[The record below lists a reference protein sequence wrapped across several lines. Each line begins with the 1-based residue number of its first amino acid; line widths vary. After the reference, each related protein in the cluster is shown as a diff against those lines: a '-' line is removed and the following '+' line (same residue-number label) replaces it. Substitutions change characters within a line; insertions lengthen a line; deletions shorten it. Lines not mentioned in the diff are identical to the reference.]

1 MGAESN
7 AIAEHIRLEREELG
21 RDIRELDALVR
32 REPQRWLEEN
42 LWRIAGAAFGAFLL
56 IGFLMTSRRHRRY

>member
-21 RDIRELDALVR
+21 HDIRELETLVR
-32 REPQRWLEEN
+32 AEPKQWLDKN
-42 LWRIAGAAFGAFLL
+42 LWRIAAAAFGAFLL
-56 IGFLMTSRRHRRY
+56 IGFALTGRRHRRY